1 MLTNKQE
8 ETQREEIEMKDIK
21 EGNYHH
27 RNDYYETKNPDF
39 ERIEEYD
46 NDPLPKDKLKI
57 VAFIFVYTV
66 IVLLTKGDS
75 NF

>member
-1 MLTNKQE
+1 
-8 ETQREEIEMKDIK
+8 MKDIK